1 MRFPVVGPVH
11 TLQLSIAVC
20 AGIVAATLA
29 PSARRMIPRWFEAAL
44 WMALLVLCWLGV
56 TTIEDPK
63 ADELTRALAWA
74 GGQIA
79 TTALGLV
86 GAGLSGWM
94 SNHRFVI
101 ANWVVIVCGV
111 DVLMLALLSSHRQ
124 GMGWQPRAK
133 LRDWLELPPLAAPK
147 PVAVPED
154 PFAELNRRCAAA
166 TAHATAAALT
176 WAAHLAIW
184 LRDVVLPR
192 EARRLRECTAI
203 TRADRRRGLQT
214 GPVLYMRP
222 PRRPL
227 TDAGSEQPDQLAS

>member
-1 MRFPVVGPVH
+1 MRFPIVGPVH

-20 AGIVAATLA
+20 AGIVATTLA
-29 PSARRMIPRWFEAAL
+29 PSARRMIPRWVEAAL
-44 WMALLVLCWLGV
+44 WIALLVLCWLGV

-74 GGQIA
+74 GGQTA

-86 GAGLSGWM
+86 GAGFSAWA
-94 SNHRFVI
+94 SDHRFVI
-101 ANWVVIVCGV
+101 ANWVVIVGGV
-111 DVLMLALLSSHRQ
+111 DVLMLALLRSHRQ
-124 GMGWQPRAK
+124 GMGWQPRSK
-133 LRDWLELPPLAAPK
+133 LRDWLELPPLAAPQ

-176 WAAHLAIW
+176 WATHLAIW
-184 LRDVVLPR
+184 LCDVVVPR
-192 EARRLRECTAI
+192 KAHRLRESEAI
-203 TRADRRRGLQT
+203 SRADQRHGLQA
-214 GPVLYMRP
+214 GHVLHLRP

-227 TDAGSEQPDQLAS
+227 TEAGPEQTDRLAS